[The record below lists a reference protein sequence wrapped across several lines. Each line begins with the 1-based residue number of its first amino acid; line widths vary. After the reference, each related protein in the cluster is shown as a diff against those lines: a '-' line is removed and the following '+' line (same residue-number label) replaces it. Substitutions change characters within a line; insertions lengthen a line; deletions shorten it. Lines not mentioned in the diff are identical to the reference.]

1 MKKAFKDSK
10 EKSIFC
16 AKVAL
21 EKKAS
26 DITILELKK
35 LSSLTDYFL
44 ICSGR
49 SDRQVQAIA
58 QSIEE
63 RMRERG
69 IRPLGEEGIREGR
82 WVLMDYDDV
91 VIHIFYEQIRLYYD
105 LEGLWIEAP
114 RINPPEEKG

>member
-1 MKKAFKDSK
+1 MQEAFKDSK
-10 EKSIFC
+10 EKSLFC
-16 AKVAL
+16 AKAAL
-21 EKKAS
+21 EKKAFNV
-26 DITILELKK
+26 TILELKK
-35 LSSLTDYFL
+35 ASSLTDYFL

-63 RMRERG
+63 KMGEKG
-69 IRPLGEEGIREGR
+69 ARPLGEVGMREGR

-91 VIHIFYEQIRLYYD
+91 VIHIFYDPVRRHYD

-114 RINPPEEKG
+114 RIDPPEEKG